1 MFDRNTL
8 PVVDAIGILNQSD
21 DPTLEKMNDLQV
33 QNGDI
38 QGTDDDNHQ
47 THKTYHFHN
56 CEMVYLDSLNTRSVT
71 MEDCGDHVQQVTR
84 ASFFSLSI
92 FRPHVSRLD
101 RRPRVIGHEQNN
113 MTLMHSQPHALLDG
127 MLHHLP

>member
-1 MFDRNTL
+1 
-8 PVVDAIGILNQSD
+8 
-21 DPTLEKMNDLQV
+21 MNYPQA

-38 QGTDDDNHQ
+38 QGTDNDNHQ

-71 MEDCGDHVQQVTR
+71 MEDCGNHVRQVTR
-84 ASFFSLSI
+84 ASFFSPSI
-92 FRPHVSRLD
+92 FRPHVGWLD

-113 MTLMHSQPHALLDG
+113 KVIMHSQSHPAFDG
-127 MLHHLP
+127 MLHHLLHCSNMLNIYFLL